1 MRAYKVSEFREN
13 LAGALDLAES
23 ETVIIKRNGKSYELR
38 AVASSRKRS
47 GLDVGFVTLNSP
59 PTLDSILED
68 IQGGRERLLEC
79 RA

>member
-23 ETVIIKRNGKSYELR
+23 ETVIIKRNGKRYELR
-38 AVASSRKRS
+38 AVPAPGKHS
-47 GLDVGFVTLNSP
+47 GLDVGFVQLDTP

-68 IQGGRERLLEC
+68 IRAGRER
-79 RA
+79 R